1 MIQEIEKIRNFFP
14 ILTRKVHGKPLVYF
28 DNAATTQKPWQV
40 IDRITKYYSYE
51 NCNIHRGMH
60 FLSQEATESF
70 EDTREYVKKFIN
82 AAKEEEII
90 FTKGTTDG
98 INLIANSLGEILL
111 SKDDEVIISV
121 LEHHSNIVPWQMI
134 CEKKGAKLKVIP
146 INDKGEI
153 VLEEYKKLLNEKT
166 RIIAVGHVS
175 NAIGTINPVKEI
187 IYEARKY
194 DIPIVIDG
202 AQGASHIEVDVRDMD
217 CDFYCFSGHKIYGP
231 MGSGVLYGKEK
242 WLEKM
247 PPYQGGGEMVDQV
260 TFNRTTYNELPFK
273 FEAGTPNVEG
283 ILGLKEALVFVN
295 EIGIRNIAKHEDEL
309 LKYGT
314 EKLLEIEGTRII
326 GTSDHKTGI
335 ISFLI
340 GEIHPYDAGMIIDKY
355 GVAVRTGHHCA
366 QPVMDWFGIPG
377 TIRASFAIYNTK
389 EEIDILIEAVVKAKE
404 MLT

>member
-1 MIQEIEKIRNFFP
+1 MIHDIEKIRNLFP
-14 ILTRKVHGKPLVYF
+14 IISRKVYGKPLVYF
-28 DNAATTQKPWQV
+28 DNAATNQKPWQV

-51 NCNIHRGMH
+51 NCNIHRGVH
-60 FLSQEATESF
+60 FLSQEATE
-70 EDTREYVKKFIN
+70 EYENTREYVRTFIN
-82 AAKEEEII
+82 AAKKEEIV
-90 FTKGTTDG
+90 FTKGTTEG

-111 SKDDEVIISV
+111 SKDDEVIISA

-134 CEKKGAKLKVIP
+134 CNRKEAKLRVIP

-153 VLEEYKKLLNEKT
+153 ILGDYKKLLNEKT
-166 RIIAVGHVS
+166 RIVAVGHVS
-175 NAIGTINPVKEI
+175 NALGTINPIKEI
-187 IYEARKY
+187 IDEAHKF
-194 DIPIVIDG
+194 DIPVIVDG
-202 AQGASHIEVDVRDMD
+202 AQGASHAEVDVKELD

-231 MGSGVLYGKEK
+231 MGCGVLYGKES

-260 TFNRTTYNELPFK
+260 TFEKTSYNALPFK

-295 EIGIRNIAKHEDEL
+295 ELGIRNIAKHEDDL

-314 EKLLEIEGTRII
+314 EKLLEIDGIRII
-326 GTSDHKTGI
+326 GNSGHKAGI

-340 GEIHPYDAGMIIDKY
+340 GDIHPYDAGMIIDKL

-377 TIRASFAIYNTK
+377 TIRASFAVYNTR
-389 EEIDILIEAVVKAKE
+389 EEIDILIDAVLKAKE
-404 MLT
+404 MLS